1 MTDSTES
8 PVAKGGI
15 DSPPSLGYLVPAFG
29 DLLASI
35 NAFAAVAG
43 ELVEALAELHDE
55 GGRPIWLYADGVKLD
70 SWTARV
76 AVARDALVEHLR

>member
-15 DSPPSLGYLVPAFG
+15 DAAPAFG
-29 DLLASI
+29 GLLASA
-35 NAFAAVAG
+35 NAFAAAAG